1 MTSRTG
7 PEMAEDLLR
16 HGQYRLARVQLFNW
30 GTYDGYHDL
39 PVARRGFLITGP
51 SGSGKSTLLD
61 AVSSV
66 LVPPTNLSLNSAAQG
81 RGRTVASYI
90 RGAYARGSDTET
102 HELRA
107 RYLRDGAT
115 WSAVGLTMTTAG
127 PGDDDAVTTLVALF
141 HLKRGSNDLGE
152 SGRAFLLFD
161 HHLDITELR
170 HVVTDGIN
178 VRALRKHWPEVLY
191 NKSYPQFGQRLR
203 ARLGI
208 ADENAQ
214 LLLHRA
220 MSAKGLDSLDR
231 LFRDYMLDEPDTFAE
246 ARRAVEFFADLD
258 EAHRRVVQTREQIT
272 ALTPLEELTAARDRA
287 DRETR
292 ELGDELAALDGLA
305 ARFELDLA
313 EGWRTDADATHA
325 NAITREE
332 QARSTRQS
340 AATELK
346 EAERARDG
354 NQSLRELT
362 DALDHADERVQ
373 RVVTQRGR
381 MAVALGPWGSALPD
395 TAEEFATVRSQITRE
410 AEELAGNAAEHDA
423 VYGALMLAS
432 ARAAELVTDL
442 NQQIAALAREKSNLD
457 HKLLAARELIVRSTG
472 LPARSLP
479 FAGELIDVTDPDWA
493 GAAER
498 VLGGLGRTLLVA
510 DEQADDVAA
519 AVDAAHLGTRLVWR
533 KVDLRRTHRVP
544 AVDAGSIVNVLRIAD
559 SPWQHWLHFELASRF
574 DYRRVEHARE
584 LGGHQRA
591 VTRAGQTKSGDRHI
605 KDDRSAIGDRTRY
618 VLGTTNDTKLQT
630 LRDELRKAEAVAGSA
645 RQRAEAAAV
654 ESGSRRDRIASAP
667 GIVAVQWVEIDLPAA
682 EAHRLDVSER
692 LAALRGDAEIDRLE
706 AAVVGAQ
713 AAADRSET
721 AHQEA
726 RDALHTAREH
736 ANRVASRI
744 GELRETAAQAA
755 EPSDEL
761 TARYR
766 TRFDDGRRASLRLDG
781 FPAAEKA
788 VANQIR
794 AAHSSSEKSLMQAQ
808 HTIETVLQQYL
819 NRWSHPELAA
829 ESGYADDAVTF
840 LRRLRADD
848 LPSVENRFFE
858 LNDRQ
863 SNQNLGTLAMRIR
876 RAPGEIRRRIDE
888 VNSSLARSEF
898 DRGRFLKINVRDS
911 QHPDVTEFLAAI
923 ARMQDRSL
931 LADDRQAQEQRFER
945 IRELLGRLGSSDPGD
960 VAWRNRCLDT
970 RRHVTFV
977 GVEIDTDGIAV
988 NHHDSSDALS
998 GGQAQKLVFFCLAA
1012 ALRYQLVGPDGDLPK
1027 YGTVILDE
1035 AFDRSDPEYTRR
1047 AADVFDQF
1055 GFHLVLATP
1064 LKMIRTLQEYVGG
1077 VATVSIRD
1085 SKTSRLGVASISEAA
1100 DG

>member
-1 MTSRTG
+1 MG
-7 PEMAEDLLR
+7 EDLLR
-16 HGQYRLARVQLFNW
+16 HGQHRLARVQLFNW

-61 AVSSV
+61 AISSV
-66 LVPPTNLSLNSAAQG
+66 LVPPTKLSFNAAAQG

-102 HELRA
+102 RELRA
-107 RYLRDGAT
+107 RYLREGAT

-127 PGDDDAVTTLVALF
+127 PGDDDTVTTLVALF

-161 HHLDITELR
+161 NHLDITELR

-178 VRALRKHWPEVLY
+178 VRELKKRWPDVLY

-231 LFRDYMLDEPDTFAE
+231 LFRDYMLDEPETFAE

-272 ALTPLEELTAARDRA
+272 ALTPLEELTATRDVA
-287 DRETR
+287 DRDTR
-292 ELGDELAALDGLA
+292 ELGEEQAALDGLA
-305 ARFELDLA
+305 ASFELDLA
-313 EGWRTDADATHA
+313 RGWHTDADAAHG
-325 NAITREE
+325 NAVTREE
-332 QARSTRQS
+332 QTRAARQH
-340 AATELK
+340 AAVALK
-346 EAERARDG
+346 DAERSRDG

-362 DALDHADERVQ
+362 DALDHADERVE
-373 RVVTQRGR
+373 RVVTQRNR
-381 MAVALGPWGSALPD
+381 LNSALLPWGATVPD
-395 TAEEFATVRSQITRE
+395 TADDFATAQSQIARE
-410 AEELAGNAAEHDA
+410 AAELENNVAEHDA
-423 VYGALMLAS
+423 AYGALMLAA
-432 ARAAELVTDL
+432 ARAEETVAELKR
-442 NQQIAALAREKSNLD
+442 QIAALAGQKSNID
-457 HKLLAARELIVRSTG
+457 YKLLAAREMIVRSTG

-479 FAGELIDVTDPDWA
+479 FAGELIDVTDPAWA

-510 DEQADDVAA
+510 TEHADDVAA

-533 KVDLRRTHRVP
+533 RVDLHRTHRVQ
-544 AVDAGSIVNVLRIAD
+544 AVDAESIVSVLRIAD
-559 SPWQHWLHFELASRF
+559 SPWQHWLHYELTSRF
-574 DYRRVEHARE
+574 DYRRVDDARE
-584 LGGHQRA
+584 LGKHQRA
-591 VTRAGQTKSGDRHI
+591 VTRSGQTRNGDRHI
-605 KDDRSAIGDRTRY
+605 KDDRSPIDDRSNY
-618 VLGTTNDTKLQT
+618 VLGTSNDTKLQA
-630 LRDELRKAEAVAGSA
+630 LRDGLRSAESAANSASLRAKEAGS
-645 RQRAEAAAV
+645 
-654 ESGSRRDRIASAP
+654 ESSNRRDRIASASS
-667 GIVAVQWVEIDLPAA
+667 ITEVQWGELDLRSA
-682 EAHRLDVSER
+682 ERHRLDVAER

-706 AAVVGAQ
+706 AAVATAQ
-713 AAADRSET
+713 AAAIKTEDEYL
-721 AHQEA
+721 EA

-736 ANRVASRI
+736 ADRVATRI
-744 GELRETAAQAA
+744 EELREVAARTT

-766 TRFDDGRRASLRLDG
+766 ARFDDGRRASLRLEG
-781 FPAAEKA
+781 FRAAERA
-788 VANQIR
+788 VAKKIQGE
-794 AAHSSSEKSLMQAQ
+794 HSSAEKELLKAQ
-808 HTIETVLQQYL
+808 HAIETVLQRYL
-819 NRWSHPELAA
+819 NRWPHADLAA
-829 ESGYADDAVTF
+829 EHGYADDAVAF

-898 DRGRFLKINVRDS
+898 DRGRFLTIDVRDS
-911 QHPDVTEFLAAI
+911 QHPDVTEFLASI

-931 LADDRQAQEQRFER
+931 LADDRQAQEQRFEQ
-945 IRELLGRLGSSDPGD
+945 IRELLGRLGSSDSGD

-970 RRHVTFV
+970 RRHVTFI
-977 GVEIDTDGIAV
+977 GVEVDTDGNAV

-1085 SKTSRLGVASISEAA
+1085 SKASRLGVASINEAA
-1100 DG
+1100 DA

>member
-1 MTSRTG
+1 MG
-7 PEMAEDLLR
+7 EDVLR
-16 HGQYRLARVQLFNW
+16 PGQHRLARVQLFNW

-61 AVSSV
+61 AISAV
-66 LVPPTNLSLNSAAQG
+66 LVPPTKLSFNAAAQG

-102 HELRA
+102 RELRA
-107 RYLRDGAT
+107 RYLREGAT
-115 WSAVGLTMTTAG
+115 WSAVGLTMRTAG
-127 PGDDDAVTTLVALF
+127 DDGDTVTTLMVLF
-141 HLKRGSNDLGE
+141 HLKRGSNDVGE
-152 SGRAFLLFD
+152 SGRAFLLFEHD
-161 HHLDITELR
+161 LDITELR
-170 HVVTDGIN
+170 HVVTDGID
-178 VRALRKHWPEVLY
+178 VRALKKRWPEVLY
-191 NKSYPQFGQRLR
+191 NKTYPQFGQRLR
-203 ARLGI
+203 GRLGI

-231 LFRDYMLDEPDTFAE
+231 LFRDYMLDEPGTFGE

-258 EAHRRVVQTREQIT
+258 EAHRKVVQTREQIT
-272 ALTPLEELTAARDRA
+272 ALEPLESLTATRDRA
-287 DRETR
+287 EQETR
-292 ELGDELAALDGLA
+292 ALGEEQAALDALA
-305 ARFELDLA
+305 AHFELDLA
-313 EGWRTDADATHA
+313 QGWRSDAEAGHA
-325 NAITREE
+325 DAITREE
-332 QARSTRQS
+332 QAHAARQ
-340 AATELK
+340 ATATALK

-362 DALDHADERVQ
+362 DALDHADERVRWVSSQ
-373 RVVTQRGR
+373 RARLGVA
-381 MAVALGPWGSALPD
+381 MASWGAAVPD
-395 TAEEFATVRSQITRE
+395 TVEEFATVRSQISRE
-410 AEELAGNAAEHDA
+410 AAELAGSVAEHDA
-423 VYGALMLAS
+423 AHGALMLAS
-432 ARAAELVTDL
+432 ARADDLVSELK
-442 NQQIAALAREKSNLD
+442 QQIASLAREKSNLD
-457 HKLLAARELIVRSTG
+457 HKLLAARELIVRATR

-479 FAGELIDVTDPDWA
+479 FAGELIDVIDPDWA

-498 VLGGLGRTLLVA
+498 VLGGLGRTLLVS
-510 DEQADDVAA
+510 DEHAGDVAA

-533 KVDLRRTHRVP
+533 RVDLRRTHRVP
-544 AVDAGSIVNVLRIAD
+544 AVDAESLVNVLKVAD
-559 SPWQHWLHFELASRF
+559 SPWQQWLHFELASRF
-574 DYRRVEHARE
+574 DYRRVEDARE
-584 LGGHQRA
+584 LGRHHQA
-591 VTRAGQTKSGDRHI
+591 VTRNGQTKSGDRHI
-605 KDDRSAIGDRTRY
+605 KDDRSAIDDRTRY
-618 VLGTTNDTKLQT
+618 VLGTTNHVKLQT
-630 LRDELRKAEAVAGSA
+630 LCDRLRAAETAAGSA
-645 RQRAEAAAV
+645 RRKANAAGV

-667 GIVAVQWVEIDLPAA
+667 GILAVQWEEIDLPGAQ
-682 EAHRLDVSER
+682 AHRLDVAER

-706 AAVVGAQ
+706 AAVVTAQ
-713 AAADRSET
+713 TAADRSEH
-721 AHQEA
+721 AYQDA
-726 RDALHTAREH
+726 RDALHTASEH
-736 ANRVASRI
+736 ARRVAARI
-744 GELRETAAQAA
+744 EALRETAAQAD
-755 EPSDEL
+755 EPSNEL

-766 TRFDDGRRASLRLDG
+766 ARFDDGRRAALRLDG
-781 FPAAEKA
+781 FPAAERA

-794 AAHSSSEKSLMQAQ
+794 AAHSASEKSLLQTEHA
-808 HTIETVLQQYL
+808 IESLLQRYL
-819 NRWSHPELAA
+819 QVWPHPELAA
-829 ESGYADDAVTF
+829 EAGYADDAVAF

-898 DRGRFLKINVRDS
+898 DRGRFLKIDVRDS
-911 QHPDVTEFLAAI
+911 LHPDVTEFLAAF
-923 ARMQDRSL
+923 ARVQHRSL

-977 GVEIDTDGIAV
+977 GVEFDCDGTAV

-1012 ALRYQLVGPDGDLPK
+1012 ALRYQLVGPDTDLPK
-1027 YGTVILDE
+1027 YGTVVLDE

-1085 SKTSRLGVASISEAA
+1085 SKASRLGVASISEAS

>member
-1 MTSRTG
+1 
-7 PEMAEDLLR
+7 MAEDLLR
-16 HGQYRLARVQLFNW
+16 HGQHRLARVQLFNW
-30 GTYDGYHDL
+30 GTFDGYHDL

-61 AVSSV
+61 AISAV
-66 LVPPTNLSLNSAAQG
+66 LVPPTKLSFNAAAQG

-90 RGAYARGSDTET
+90 RGAYARGSDAET
-102 HELRA
+102 RELRV

-127 PGDDDAVTTLVALF
+127 TGDDTVTTLVALF

-161 HHLDITELR
+161 HDLDITDLR

-178 VRALRKHWPEVLY
+178 VRALKKRWPEALY

-258 EAHRRVVQTREQIT
+258 EAHRRVVQTRKQIA
-272 ALTPLEELTAARDRA
+272 ALTPLEELTVARDRTDQEA
-287 DRETR
+287 R
-292 ELGDELAALDGLA
+292 ELGEELTALDGLS
-305 ARFELDLA
+305 ARFELELA
-313 EGWRTDADATHA
+313 ESWRGDAESAYADAV
-325 NAITREE
+325 TREE
-332 QARSTRQS
+332 QAGSRRQ
-340 AATELK
+340 AAAVTLR

-354 NQSLRELT
+354 NRSLRELT
-362 DALDHADERVQ
+362 DALDHAEERVQ
-373 RVVTQRGR
+373 RVLTARRR
-381 MAVALGPWGSALPD
+381 MGEALRSWNATVPD

-410 AEELAGNAAEHDA
+410 TAELVEKSDQHDA
-423 VYGALMLAS
+423 AYGALMLAS
-432 ARAAELVTDL
+432 SRADDQVSDL
-442 NQQIAALAREKSNLD
+442 RQQIAALAREKSNLD
-457 HKLLAARELIVRSTG
+457 HKLLKARALIVATAG

-479 FAGELIDVTDPDWA
+479 FAGELIDVTAPDWA

-498 VLGGLGRTLLVA
+498 VLGGLGRTMLVA
-510 DEQADDVAA
+510 EEHADDVAA

-533 KVDLRRTHRVP
+533 RVNLSRTHRVP
-544 AVDAGSIVNVLRIAD
+544 AVDAGSIVNVLRVAE
-559 SPWQHWLHFELASRF
+559 SPWQHWLHFELATRF
-574 DYRRVEHARE
+574 DYQRVDDASE
-584 LGGHQRA
+584 LKRYQRA
-591 VTRAGQTKSGDRHI
+591 VTRAGQTRNGDRHI
-605 KDDRSAIGDRTRY
+605 KDDRHRVDDRTQY
-618 VLGTTNDTKLQT
+618 VLGTNNDSKLEI
-630 LRDELRKAEAVAGSA
+630 LRDALRKSEIAADSA
-645 RQRAEAAAV
+645 RKRADAARV
-654 ESGSRRDRIASAP
+654 ESGNRRDRIASAP
-667 GIVAVQWVEIDLPAA
+667 SIVAVQWDEIDLGSA
-682 EAHRLDVSER
+682 EAHRLGVTEQ
-692 LAALRGDAEIDRLE
+692 LAALRGDAEVDRLE
-706 AAVVGAQ
+706 GAVKEAQHVADTTEAAYQ
-713 AAADRSET
+713 D
-721 AHQEA
+721 A

-736 ANRVASRI
+736 ANRVEARI
-744 GELRETAAQAA
+744 EELCRTAVESAA
-755 EPSDEL
+755 PPDAL

-766 TRFDDGRRASLRLDG
+766 ARFDDGRRATLRLDG

-794 AAHSSSEKSLMQAQ
+794 AAHSQAEKSLMQTQ
-808 HTIETVLQQYL
+808 HAIESVLQQYL
-819 NRWSHPELAA
+819 HDWPHPELAA
-829 ESGYADDAVTF
+829 ESGYADDAVAF

-876 RAPGEIRRRIDE
+876 RAAGEIRRRIDE

-898 DRGRFLKINVRDS
+898 DRGRFLKIDVRDS
-911 QHPDVTEFLAAI
+911 PHPDVTEFLAAI
-923 ARMQDRSL
+923 ARVQERSL
-931 LADDRQAQEQRFER
+931 LADDRRSQEQRFER
-945 IRELLGRLGSSDPGD
+945 MRELLGRLGSSDPGD

-1012 ALRYQLVGPDGDLPK
+1012 ALRYQLVGPDADLPM

-1085 SKTSRLGVASISEAA
+1085 SKASRLAVASIGEAD

>member
-1 MTSRTG
+1 
-7 PEMAEDLLR
+7 MAEDLLR
-16 HGQYRLARVQLFNW
+16 HGQHRLARVQLFNW

-61 AVSSV
+61 AISTV
-66 LVPPTNLSLNSAAQG
+66 LVPPSKLSFNAAAHG
-81 RGRTVASYI
+81 RGRTMASYI
-90 RGAYARGSDTET
+90 RGAYARGSDSET
-102 HELRA
+102 RELRA
-107 RYLRDGAT
+107 RYLREGAT
-115 WSAVGLTMTTAG
+115 WSAVGLTMTTAD
-127 PGDDDAVTTLVALF
+127 PGDDTVTTLVALF
-141 HLKRGSNDLGE
+141 HLKRGSNDVGE

-161 HHLDITELR
+161 DHMDITELR
-170 HVVTDGIN
+170 HVVTNGID
-178 VRALRKHWPEVLY
+178 VRGLKKRWPNVLY

-231 LFRDYMLDEPDTFAE
+231 LFRDYMLEEPDTFAE

-258 EAHRRVVQTREQIT
+258 EAHRRVVQTREQIA
-272 ALTPLEELTAARDRA
+272 ALTPLEELTATRRRA
-287 DRETR
+287 HRETQ
-292 ELGDELAALDGLA
+292 ELGEELAALDGLA

-313 EGWRTDADATHA
+313 QGWRADAEAAHA
-325 NAITREE
+325 NAITQENH
-332 QARSTRQS
+332 ARSARHI
-340 AATELK
+340 ATIALK

-354 NQSLRELT
+354 NQTLRELS
-362 DALDHADERVQ
+362 DALDHAAERVQ
-373 RVVTQRGR
+373 RVLTQRDR
-381 MAVALGPWGSALPD
+381 LAMALQHWDATVPD
-395 TAEEFATVRSQITRE
+395 SAEEFATVRSQIDRE
-410 AEELAGNAAEHDA
+410 AKELEDTFERHDA
-423 VYGALMLAS
+423 AYGLLMLAS
-432 ARAAELVTDL
+432 ARADEHAATLT
-442 NQQIAALAREKSNLD
+442 QQITALAREKSNLD
-457 HKLLAARELIVRSTG
+457 PKLLAARESIARSTG
-472 LPARSLP
+472 LPVRSLP
-479 FAGELIDVTDPDWA
+479 FVGELIDITDSDWA

-510 DEQADDVAA
+510 DEHADAVAA
-519 AVDAAHLGTRLVWR
+519 AADASHLGTRLVWR
-533 KVDLRRTHRVP
+533 RVDLRRTHRVP
-544 AVDAGSIVNVLRIAD
+544 AVDAESIVNVLKIAD

-574 DYRRVEHARE
+574 DYRRVEDARE
-584 LGGHQRA
+584 LGRHQRA

-605 KDDRSAIGDRTRY
+605 KDDRFAIDDRTRY
-618 VLGTTNDTKLQT
+618 VLGTSNDAKLQF
-630 LRDELRKAEAVAGSA
+630 LRDRLRS
-645 RQRAEAAAV
+645 AEAAAV
-654 ESGSRRDRIASAP
+654 SARQRSDAARDESRLRRNRIASAP
-667 GIVAVQWVEIDLPAA
+667 IIASVQWDEIDVRSA
-682 EAHRLDVSER
+682 ESHHLDVSER
-692 LAALRGDAEIDRLE
+692 LATLRGDPEIDRLE
-706 AAVVGAQ
+706 AAVIAAQ
-713 AAADRSET
+713 DSAKKSED
-721 AHQEA
+721 AYQKA
-726 RDALHTAREH
+726 RDALHTARTD
-736 ANRVASRI
+736 ADRVAARI
-744 GELRETAAQAA
+744 ESLRETAAQTA
-755 EPSDEL
+755 EPADEL
-761 TARYR
+761 TPRYR
-766 TRFDDGRRASLRLDG
+766 ARFDDGRRAALRLDG

-808 HTIETVLQQYL
+808 HAIESVLQRYL
-819 NRWSHPELAA
+819 HNWPHPELAA
-829 ESGYADDAVTF
+829 EHGYGDDAVTF

-858 LNDRQ
+858 LNEQQ

-898 DRGRFLKINVRDS
+898 DRGRFLRIDVRDS
-911 QHPDVTEFLAAI
+911 LHPDLTEFLAAI
-923 ARMQDRSL
+923 ARVQDRSL

-945 IRELLGRLGSSDPGD
+945 MRELLGRLGSSDPGD
-960 VAWRNRCLDT
+960 VVWRNRCLDT

-977 GVEIDTDGIAV
+977 GVEHDTAGTAV

-1085 SKTSRLGVASISEAA
+1085 SRASRLGVASITEAS

>member
-1 MTSRTG
+1 MG
-7 PEMAEDLLR
+7 EDLLR
-16 HGQYRLARVQLFNW
+16 HGQHRLSRVQLFNW

-61 AVSSV
+61 AISTV
-66 LVPPTNLSLNSAAQG
+66 LVPPTKLSFNAAAQG

-102 HELRA
+102 RELRA
-107 RYLRDGAT
+107 RYLREGAT
-115 WSAVGLTMTTAG
+115 WSAVGLTMSTAV
-127 PGDDDAVTTLVALF
+127 PSDDAVTTLVALF

-161 HHLDITELR
+161 HQLDITELR

-178 VRALRKHWPEVLY
+178 VRALRKRWPDVLY

-258 EAHRRVVQTREQIT
+258 EAHRRVVQTREQIA
-272 ALTPLEELTAARDRA
+272 ALTPLEELTSTRDRA
-287 DRETR
+287 DREAR
-292 ELGDELAALDGLA
+292 QLGEEQAALDGLA

-313 EGWRTDADATHA
+313 QGWRTDADATHA
-325 NAITREE
+325 NAVTREE
-332 QARSTRQS
+332 QAQAARQA
-340 AATELK
+340 AATTLK

-354 NQSLRELT
+354 NQTLRELS
-362 DALDHADERVQ
+362 DALDHASERVQ
-373 RVVTQRGR
+373 RVTTQRAR
-381 MAVALGPWGSALPD
+381 LAVALQPWGAAVPD
-395 TAEEFATVRSQITRE
+395 TADEFATVRSQISRE
-410 AEELAGNAAEHDA
+410 VEELAGNAAEHDA
-423 VYGALMLAS
+423 AYGGLMLAS
-432 ARAAELVTDL
+432 ARADEHVTELK
-442 NQQIAALAREKSNLD
+442 QQITALAREKSNLD

-479 FAGELIDVTDPDWA
+479 FAGELIDVTDPAWV

-510 DEQADDVAA
+510 DEHADDVAA

-533 KVDLRRTHRVP
+533 RVDLHRTHRMP
-544 AVDAGSIVNVLRIAD
+544 AVDADSIVNVLRIAD

-574 DYRRVEHARE
+574 DYRRLEDARE
-584 LGGHQRA
+584 FVGHQRA
-591 VTRAGQTKSGDRHI
+591 VTRAGQTKNGDRHI
-605 KDDRSAIGDRTRY
+605 KDDRSAIDDRTHY
-618 VLGTTNDTKLQT
+618 VLGTSNDAKLQS
-630 LRDELRKAEAVAGSA
+630 LRDGLRRAEAAAGSA
-645 RQRAEAAAV
+645 RQRAEAAGV
-654 ESGSRRDRIASAP
+654 ESGNRRDRIASAP
-667 GIVAVQWVEIDLPAA
+667 GLVAVQWDEIDLRGA
-682 EAHRLDVSER
+682 EAHRLDVAER

-706 AAVVGAQ
+706 AAVVTTQ
-713 AAADRSET
+713 AAAARLEV
-721 AHQEA
+721 AYQEA
-726 RDALHTAREH
+726 RDGLHTAREH
-736 ANRVASRI
+736 ANRVATRIEELSR
-744 GELRETAAQAA
+744 TAAQAA
-755 EPSDEL
+755 EPSVEL

-766 TRFDDGRRASLRLDG
+766 ARFDDGRRAPLRLDG
-781 FPAAEKA
+781 FPVAERV

-794 AAHSSSEKSLMQAQ
+794 STHSSTEKELMKAQ
-808 HTIETVLQQYL
+808 HAIETVLQQYL
-819 NRWSHPELAA
+819 NRWPHPELAA
-829 ESGYADDAVTF
+829 ESGYADDAVAL

-876 RAPGEIRRRIDE
+876 RAPSEIRRRIDE
-888 VNSSLARSEF
+888 VNTSLARSEF
-898 DRGRFLKINVRDS
+898 DRGRFLKIDVRDS
-911 QHPDVTEFLAAI
+911 QHSDVTEFLAAI
-923 ARMQDRSL
+923 ARVQDRSL
-931 LADDRQAQEQRFER
+931 LADDRQAQELRFER
-945 IRELLGRLGSSDPGD
+945 MRELLGRLGSSDPGD
-960 VAWRNRCLDT
+960 VTWRNRCLDT

-977 GVEIDTDGIAV
+977 GVELDTDGTAV

-1012 ALRYQLVGPDGDLPK
+1012 ALRYQLVGPSGDLPK

-1085 SKTSRLGVASISEAA
+1085 SKASRLGVASISEAS

>member
-1 MTSRTG
+1 MG
-7 PEMAEDLLR
+7 EDLLR
-16 HGQYRLARVQLFNW
+16 HGQHRLARVQLFNW

-61 AVSSV
+61 AISTV
-66 LVPPTNLSLNSAAQG
+66 LVPPTKLSFNAAAHG
-81 RGRTVASYI
+81 RGRSVASYI

-102 HELRA
+102 RELRA
-107 RYLRDGAT
+107 RYLREGAT

-127 PGDDDAVTTLVALF
+127 PGDDDTVTTLVALF

-161 HHLDITELR
+161 DHLDITELR

-178 VRALRKHWPEVLY
+178 VRALKKRWPDVLY

-231 LFRDYMLDEPDTFAE
+231 LFRDYMLDEPETFAE

-272 ALTPLEELTAARDRA
+272 ALTPLEEWTTTRDLA
-287 DRETR
+287 DRDTR
-292 ELGDELAALDGLA
+292 ELGEEQVALDGLA
-305 ARFELDLA
+305 ACFELDLA
-313 EGWRTDADATHA
+313 QGWHTDADAAHA
-325 NAITREE
+325 NAVTREE
-332 QARSTRQS
+332 QTRAARQN
-340 AATELK
+340 AATALK
-346 EAERARDG
+346 DAERSRDG

-362 DALDHADERVQ
+362 DDLDHADERVQ
-373 RVVTQRGR
+373 RVVTQRNR
-381 MAVALGPWGSALPD
+381 LDVALLPWGATAPD
-395 TAEEFATVRSQITRE
+395 TAEEFATVQSQISRE
-410 AEELAGNAAEHDA
+410 AAELAVSAAEHDA
-423 VYGALMLAS
+423 AYGALMLAS
-432 ARAAELVTDL
+432 ARADEHVADL
-442 NQQIAALAREKSNLD
+442 KEQIAALAREKSNID
-457 HKLLAARELIVRSTG
+457 YKLLAARELIVRSTG

-479 FAGELIDVTDPDWA
+479 FAGELIDVTDPAWA

-510 DEQADDVAA
+510 DEHADDVAA

-533 KVDLRRTHRVP
+533 RVDLHRTHRVQ
-544 AVDAGSIVNVLRIAD
+544 AVDTDSIVSVLRIAD
-559 SPWQHWLHFELASRF
+559 SPWQHWLHYELTSRF
-574 DYRRVEHARE
+574 DYRRVGDARE
-584 LGGHQRA
+584 LGKHQRA
-591 VTRAGQTKSGDRHI
+591 VTRAGQTRNGDRHI
-605 KDDRSAIGDRTRY
+605 KDDRSAINDRSHY
-618 VLGTTNDTKLQT
+618 VLGTSNDTKLQA
-630 LRDELRKAEAVAGSA
+630 LRDGLRSAESAASSARLRAKEAGS
-645 RQRAEAAAV
+645 
-654 ESGSRRDRIASAP
+654 ESGNRRDRIASAP
-667 GIVAVQWVEIDLPAA
+667 GITAVRWGELDLRDA
-682 EAHRLDVSER
+682 ERHRLDVAER

-706 AAVVGAQ
+706 AAVVTAQ
-713 AAADRSET
+713 AAAALTEN
-721 AHQEA
+721 AYLQA

-736 ANRVASRI
+736 ADRVAARI
-744 GELRETAAQAA
+744 EALREVAARTA

-766 TRFDDGRRASLRLDG
+766 ARFDDGRRASLRLDG
-781 FPAAEKA
+781 FHAAERA
-788 VANQIR
+788 VAKQIQ
-794 AAHSSSEKSLMQAQ
+794 AEHSSAEKELMKAQ
-808 HTIETVLQQYL
+808 HAIETVLQQYL
-819 NRWSHPELAA
+819 NRWPHPELAA
-829 ESGYADDAVTF
+829 EHGYGDDAVAF
-840 LRRLRADD
+840 LRRLRADG

-898 DRGRFLKINVRDS
+898 DRGRFLTIDVRDS

-923 ARMQDRSL
+923 ARVQDRSL
-931 LADDRQAQEQRFER
+931 LADNRAAQEQRFEQ

-977 GVEIDTDGIAV
+977 GVEIDTDGTAV

-1012 ALRYQLVGPDGDLPK
+1012 ALRYQLVGPDGDLPN

-1085 SKTSRLGVASISEAA
+1085 SKASRLGVASISEAA

>member
-1 MTSRTG
+1 
-7 PEMAEDLLR
+7 
-16 HGQYRLARVQLFNW
+16 
-30 GTYDGYHDL
+30 
-39 PVARRGFLITGP
+39 
-51 SGSGKSTLLD
+51 
-61 AVSSV
+61 
-66 LVPPTNLSLNSAAQG
+66 
-81 RGRTVASYI
+81 VASYI

-102 HELRA
+102 RELRA
-107 RYLRDGAT
+107 RYLREGAT

-127 PGDDDAVTTLVALF
+127 PDDDDTVTTLVALF

-161 HHLDITELR
+161 DHLDITELR
-170 HVVTDGIN
+170 YVVTDGIN
-178 VRALRKHWPEVLY
+178 VRALKKHWPDVLY

-231 LFRDYMLDEPDTFAE
+231 LFRDYMLDEPETFAE

-258 EAHRRVVQTREQIT
+258 EAHRRVVQTREQIA
-272 ALTPLEELTAARDRA
+272 ALTPLEQLATTRDVA
-287 DRETR
+287 DRDTR
-292 ELGDELAALDGLA
+292 ELGEEQAALDSLA

-313 EGWRTDADATHA
+313 RGWNTDADAAHA
-325 NAITREE
+325 NAVTREE
-332 QARSTRQS
+332 QTRAARQT
-340 AATELK
+340 AATALK
-346 EAERARDG
+346 DAERSRDG
-354 NQSLRELT
+354 NQSLREVT

-373 RVVTQRGR
+373 RVVTQRNR
-381 MAVALGPWGSALPD
+381 LDVALLPWDAKAPD
-395 TAEEFATVRSQITRE
+395 TADEFATVQSQISRE
-410 AEELAGNAAEHDA
+410 AAELALNAAEHDA
-423 VYGALMLAS
+423 AYGALMLAS
-432 ARAAELVTDL
+432 ARAEEHVADL
-442 NQQIAALAREKSNLD
+442 KRQIAALARGRSNID
-457 HKLLAARELIVRSTG
+457 YKLLAARELIVQSTG

-479 FAGELIDVTDPDWA
+479 FAGELIDVTDPGWA

-510 DEQADDVAA
+510 DEHADDVAA

-533 KVDLRRTHRVP
+533 RIDLHRTHRVQP
-544 AVDAGSIVNVLRIAD
+544 VDAKSIVSVLQIAD
-559 SPWQHWLHFELASRF
+559 SPWQHWLHYELTSRF
-574 DYRRVEHARE
+574 DYRRVDDARE
-584 LGGHQRA
+584 LGKHQRA
-591 VTRAGQTKSGDRHI
+591 VTRAGQTRNGDRHI
-605 KDDRSAIGDRTRY
+605 KDDRSAIDDRSHY
-618 VLGTTNDTKLQT
+618 VLGTSNDTKLQA
-630 LRDELRKAEAVAGSA
+630 LHDELRRAESVASSARLRAKEAGS
-645 RQRAEAAAV
+645 

-667 GIVAVQWVEIDLPAA
+667 GIVAVRWDELDLRGA
-682 EAHRLDVSER
+682 EDHRLDVAER

-706 AAVVGAQ
+706 AAVVAAQ
-713 AAADRSET
+713 AAAAQTEH
-721 AHQEA
+721 AYLQA

-736 ANRVASRI
+736 ADRVAERI
-744 GELRETAAQAA
+744 EELREIAAQTA

-766 TRFDDGRRASLRLDG
+766 ARFDDGRRATLRLEG
-781 FPAAEKA
+781 FHAAERA
-788 VANQIR
+788 VAKQVQ
-794 AAHSSSEKSLMQAQ
+794 AAHSSAEKELMRAQ
-808 HTIETVLQQYL
+808 HAIETVLQQYL
-819 NRWSHPELAA
+819 NRWPHPELAA
-829 ESGYADDAVTF
+829 EHGYGDDAVAF
-840 LRRLRADD
+840 LLRLRADD

-898 DRGRFLKINVRDS
+898 DRGRFLTIDVRDS

-923 ARMQDRSL
+923 ARVQDRSL

-977 GVEIDTDGIAV
+977 GVEIDTDGTAV

-1085 SKTSRLGVASISEAA
+1085 SKASRLGVASISEAS

>member
-1 MTSRTG
+1 M
-7 PEMAEDLLR
+7 R
-16 HGQYRLARVQLFNW
+16 HGQHRLARVQLFNW

-61 AVSSV
+61 AISTV
-66 LVPPTNLSLNSAAQG
+66 LVPPAKLSFNAAAQG
-81 RGRTVASYI
+81 RGRTAASYI

-102 HELRA
+102 RELRA
-107 RYLRDGAT
+107 RYLREGAT

-127 PGDDDAVTTLVALF
+127 PGDNDTITTLVALF

-178 VRALRKHWPEVLY
+178 VRALKKRWPAVLY

-203 ARLGI
+203 SRLGI

-231 LFRDYMLDEPDTFAE
+231 LFRDYMLDEPETFAE
-246 ARRAVEFFADLD
+246 ARRAVEFFTDLD

-272 ALTPLEELTAARDRA
+272 ALAPLDELTTTQDLA
-287 DRETR
+287 DRDTR
-292 ELGDELAALDGLA
+292 ELGEEQRALDGLSA
-305 ARFELDLA
+305 CFELDLA
-313 EGWRTDADATHA
+313 QHWYTDADAAHT
-325 NAITREE
+325 NAIAREE
-332 QARSTRQS
+332 QARAARQNAG
-340 AATELK
+340 AALK
-346 EAERARDG
+346 DAERSRDG
-354 NQSLRELT
+354 NQTLRELT
-362 DALDHADERVQ
+362 DALDHAEERVQ
-373 RVVTQRGR
+373 RVITQRNR
-381 MAVALGPWGSALPD
+381 LNVALVSWDTTVPD
-395 TAEEFATVRSQITRE
+395 TADEFATVQSQISRE
-410 AEELAGNAAEHDA
+410 AAELVANAAEHDA
-423 VYGALMLAS
+423 EYGALMLES
-432 ARAAELVTDL
+432 ARAEEYVAELK
-442 NQQIAALAREKSNLD
+442 QQITALAGQKSNID
-457 HKLLAARELIVRSTG
+457 HKLLAARELIMRFTG

-479 FAGELIDVTDPDWA
+479 FAGELIDVTDPGWA

-510 DEQADDVAA
+510 NEHADYVAA
-519 AVDAAHLGTRLVWR
+519 AVDATHLGARLVWR
-533 KVDLRRTHRVP
+533 RVDLRRTHRVQ
-544 AVDAGSIVNVLRIAD
+544 AVDAESIVGILRVAD
-559 SPWQHWLHFELASRF
+559 SPWQHWLYYELTSRF
-574 DYRRVEHARE
+574 DYRRIHDARE
-584 LGGHQRA
+584 LGKHQRA
-591 VTRAGQTKSGDRHI
+591 VTRAGQTRNGDRHI
-605 KDDRSAIGDRTRY
+605 KDDRSAIDDRSNY
-618 VLGTTNDTKLQT
+618 VLGTSNDTKLQA
-630 LRDELRKAEAVAGSA
+630 LRDRLRSAQSAASSA
-645 RQRAEAAAV
+645 RARAMQEGS
-654 ESGSRRDRIASAP
+654 ESGNRRDRIASAP
-667 GIVAVQWVEIDLPAA
+667 GVLAVQWGELDLPGA
-682 EAHRLDVSER
+682 ERHRLDVAER

-706 AAVVGAQ
+706 AAVVAAQ
-713 AAADRSET
+713 AASDQADDSY
-721 AHQEA
+721 QQA

-736 ANRVASRI
+736 AHRVASRI
-744 GELRETAAQAA
+744 EELREVATRTA

-766 TRFDDGRRASLRLDG
+766 ARFDDGRRVTLRLEG
-781 FPAAEKA
+781 FHHAERAVAKQINAEYSAAEK
-788 VANQIR
+788 
-794 AAHSSSEKSLMQAQ
+794 ELMKAQ
-808 HTIETVLQQYL
+808 HDIETVLQRYL
-819 NRWSHPELAA
+819 SRWSHPELAA
-829 ESGYADDAVTF
+829 EHGYGDDAVAF

-898 DRGRFLKINVRDS
+898 DRGRFLTIEVRDA
-911 QHPDVTEFLAAI
+911 QHPDATEFLASI
-923 ARMQDRSL
+923 ARVQDRSL
-931 LADDRQAQEQRFER
+931 LADDRAAQEQRFEQ

-970 RRHVTFV
+970 RRHVTFI
-977 GVEIDTDGIAV
+977 GIEIDTDGTAV

-1012 ALRYQLVGPDGDLPK
+1012 ALRYQLVGPDGDLPN

-1085 SKTSRLGVASISEAA
+1085 SKASRLGVASISEAT